1 MLSVKRPAAFS
12 DDHTTTKRAR
22 SQHDEP
28 PAAIDSPQPN
38 DDDDDDATVYSSDD
52 DDDDDDDD
60 DENHPLYV
68 VSDVHPSAVQKI
80 EEVIEWKSTQRP
92 IHVKQLQRKIDK
104 DNQRYV
110 CIHAHMFADV
120 FVSL

>member
-38 DDDDDDATVYSSDD
+38 DDDDDDATVYSSD